1 MAATGSLGRSAA
13 RWPGSAQVLRR
24 AVPISGQRVLTLT
37 LAFGGAFSLLLG
49 LVFHLYQSAERED
62 HQAAAD
68 VARTRLLEQC
78 EIAARE
84 ELGPVLADV
93 GYLRGDPDIHPLLEN
108 ADEQAGARLT
118 QEYVALLRHTGR
130 YDEAYVVDADGR
142 ERVAVGTEDGR
153 PLALGVG
160 GRPGWRG
167 QPSFSEALR
176 LPEGHVYVS
185 LSVSP
190 QGRSRGAPATPP
202 LQVATPLFGA
212 DRLVRGVLVLG
223 YRGQRMLDRL
233 GGLVG
238 EGGALWLISRDGA
251 WLMGPGRDG
260 LGQGGWTGS
269 QASRFAQAY
278 PQAWEQMSRL
288 TSGTV
293 ETGAQRVQFRRI
305 LPLSSDEG
313 ADAAR
318 PASLAG
324 ADYVW
329 IAAVVS
335 DQDAVRM
342 RTQAAEPH
350 EGLAYGVLASFS
362 FAVAG
367 ALAFAYVRSRGLAR
381 ALEQIVDNL
390 PEFVAYVDADQRY
403 RFNNLSYTKS
413 LGIRPNQLYG
423 RGVRDV
429 LGAEAYERLQPQ
441 IRQALAGQRVS
452 FDTRLNLGQ
461 GCPRDMSVSYIPDVT
476 ESGEVRGFYAVAR
489 DITELRAAERRE
501 RQRMLELAHVSRFAS
516 MGAMATE
523 IAHEV
528 NQPLAAIAM
537 YSAACLR
544 TLAKGGDTAVVT
556 GWLTSINAQAKR
568 VGEVVQ
574 RLRQFLQM
582 GGAER
587 APIGMNEVVR
597 EVAGLASVEARAQD
611 VDLLVDL
618 APELPAVLADR
629 ILLEQVV
636 LNLVRNAL
644 DAVGQQTGPRRVV
657 VQTRP
662 AGEGVEV
669 SVADNGPG
677 VPAGLGRNVFD
688 SFVSSKPGALGM
700 GLAVSRSIVE
710 AHEGGI
716 SYTNNPE
723 GGSTFRFTLPS
734 ASV

>member
-1 MAATGSLGRSAA
+1 
-13 RWPGSAQVLRR
+13 
-24 AVPISGQRVLTLT
+24 
-37 LAFGGAFSLLLG
+37 
-49 LVFHLYQSAERED
+49 
-62 HQAAAD
+62 
-68 VARTRLLEQC
+68 
-78 EIAARE
+78 
-84 ELGPVLADV
+84 
-93 GYLRGDPDIHPLLEN
+93 
-108 ADEQAGARLT
+108 
-118 QEYVALLRHTGR
+118 
-130 YDEAYVVDADGR
+130 
-142 ERVAVGTEDGR
+142 
-153 PLALGVG
+153 
-160 GRPGWRG
+160 
-167 QPSFSEALR
+167 
-176 LPEGHVYVS
+176 
-185 LSVSP
+185 
-190 QGRSRGAPATPP
+190 
-202 LQVATPLFGA
+202 
-212 DRLVRGVLVLG
+212 
-223 YRGQRMLDRL
+223 
-233 GGLVG
+233 
-238 EGGALWLISRDGA
+238 
-251 WLMGPGRDG
+251 
-260 LGQGGWTGS
+260 
-269 QASRFAQAY
+269 
-278 PQAWEQMSRL
+278 
-288 TSGTV
+288 
-293 ETGAQRVQFRRI
+293 
-305 LPLSSDEG
+305 
-313 ADAAR
+313 
-318 PASLAG
+318 
-324 ADYVW
+324 
-329 IAAVVS
+329 
-335 DQDAVRM
+335 
-342 RTQAAEPH
+342 
-350 EGLAYGVLASFS
+350 
-362 FAVAG
+362 
-367 ALAFAYVRSRGLAR
+367 
-381 ALEQIVDNL
+381 
-390 PEFVAYVDADQRY
+390 
-403 RFNNLSYTKS
+403 
-413 LGIRPNQLYG
+413 
-423 RGVRDV
+423 
-429 LGAEAYERLQPQ
+429 
-441 IRQALAGQRVS
+441 
-452 FDTRLNLGQ
+452 
-461 GCPRDMSVSYIPDVT
+461 MSVSYIPDVT